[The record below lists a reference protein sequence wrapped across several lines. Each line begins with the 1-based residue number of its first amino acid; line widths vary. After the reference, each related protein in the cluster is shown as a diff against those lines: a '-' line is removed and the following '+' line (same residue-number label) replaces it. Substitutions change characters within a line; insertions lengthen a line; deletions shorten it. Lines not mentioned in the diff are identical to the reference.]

1 MKFVKARYSGIEW
14 WGLKF
19 RRMGEVKSIFWWRD
33 LGCLDISEVNKYGWL
48 SKSARSLNLFLEES
62 LSGTMWMYLQK
73 QIFRAFPFIFM
84 KTEFIANM
92 GSWYV
97 RTFIG
102 G

>member
-62 LSGTMWMYLQK
+62 LRGATWNVDVPTKADFSGFSIYFHENRIHSQHGLL
-73 QIFRAFPFIFM
+73 
-84 KTEFIANM
+84 
-92 GSWYV
+92 V
-97 RTFIG
+97 C
-102 G
+102 